1 MFDQKELIE
10 QMEKQILVVVE
21 ENERLNNIKEQ
32 LEIKVQNLEQKLN
45 EGQ

>member
-1 MFDQKELIE
+1 MFNQKELIE

-32 LEIKVQNLEQKLN
+32 LEIKVSNLEQKLN
-45 EGQ
+45 